1 VTPRGLWLRLL
12 AMWVA
17 AATVLAF
24 ADPAGVGRA
33 PPRTAAVV
41 GALLAGGVL
50 GALVAR
56 RRLRVSAAAVA
67 VLAVAA
73 AAEELVWRWFALGE
87 LARYLGVPAALAATS
102 LAFGAVHR
110 GARAQH
116 VLTGASFGAVYVA
129 TGSVVGAW
137 CAHVG
142 YNAAVASRR
151 APPEPA

>member
-12 AMWVA
+12 AMWA
-17 AATVLAF
+17 AAAAVLAF

-33 PPRTAAVV
+33 PPLAGAVLAAV
-41 GALLAGGVL
+41 LTGGVL
-50 GALVAR
+50 AALVAR
-56 RRLRVSAAAVA
+56 RRLPVSAATVA

-87 LARYLGVPAALAATS
+87 IARYLGVPAALAATS

-151 APPEPA
+151 APPEPG